1 MKTVFFLKKLG
12 SIKKCSCHCFLL
24 LIIALHLSANSHQS
38 RHDAA
43 FSCLL
48 TSLPQMSHS
57 AVSSS
62 VQISTLPAQLGHW
75 IYSGLGRR
83 KFLIPGHDS
92 GLRFSIFSSPSY
104 DSFSPLTLMV
114 SCFKGTCF
122 PESSIASW
130 TTSFNPK
137 QHGTSMFTTVTLL
150 MSAVRNISANLFL

>member
-1 MKTVFFLKKLG
+1 MFG
-12 SIKKCSCHCFLL
+12 GYCFLL
-24 LIIALHLSANSHQS
+24 LIISLHLSANSHQS

-83 KFLIPGHDS
+83 KVLIPGHDS
-92 GLRFSIFSSPSY
+92 GLRFSNLFHLPFY
-104 DSFSPLTLMV
+104 NFSPLTLIV
-114 SCFKGTCF
+114 TCLKGTCL
-122 PESSIASW
+122 PESSIASS
-130 TTSFNPK
+130 TTRFRPK

-150 MSAVRNISANLFL
+150 MSAVRNIAANLFL